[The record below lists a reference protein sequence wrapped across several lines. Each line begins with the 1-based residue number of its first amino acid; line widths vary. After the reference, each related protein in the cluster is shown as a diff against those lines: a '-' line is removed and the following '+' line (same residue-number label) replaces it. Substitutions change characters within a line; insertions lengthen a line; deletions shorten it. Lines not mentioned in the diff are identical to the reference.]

1 MQLKLTLD
9 KTEEKKS
16 IDDFMLKRN
25 DIDDFMLKRNGK
37 LTVGYADGVH
47 GLDGRRGI
55 QISENL

>member
-1 MQLKLTLD
+1 MTVRGGRKLKLDLD

-37 LTVGYADGVH
+37 Y
-47 GLDGRRGI
+47 
-55 QISENL
+55 